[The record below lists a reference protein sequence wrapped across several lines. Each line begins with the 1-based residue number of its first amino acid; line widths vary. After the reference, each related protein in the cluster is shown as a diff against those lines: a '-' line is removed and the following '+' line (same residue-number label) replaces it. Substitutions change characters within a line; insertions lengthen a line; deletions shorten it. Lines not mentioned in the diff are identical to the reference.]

1 MEVHHHS
8 HTPRQKWSHY
18 VWEFLMLFLA
28 VFCGSLAEYQL
39 EHKIEKDREKQF
51 IRSLVKELEADTA
64 SANFVIKDSSRVAG
78 LDSIPN
84 AIYGKNFQTIDAR
97 YVYLIKRKY
106 ISIANLITF
115 GRNTI
120 SQLKNAGNMRL
131 IRKQNVVDSIIF
143 LDIVMTQIET
153 MSADY
158 MSMAR
163 KNLEFGTALF
173 DDGYYREDG
182 KFKGPYRI
190 MTLKEPPKFLTDNYN
205 LLIEFANRAGQQS
218 IFLAN
223 YHRQIQGY
231 LEHAGGLIALIKR
244 EYKIK

>member
-8 HTPRQKWSHY
+8 HTPRNKWSHY

-64 SANFVIKDSSRVAG
+64 QAYFVINDSIRIAG

-84 AIYGKNFQTIDAR
+84 AIYGKDFQTIDAR
-97 YVYLIKRKY
+97 IVYILKRKY
-106 ISIANLITF
+106 LSIASLMLF
-115 GRNTI
+115 SKNTV

-131 IRKQNVVDSIIF
+131 IRKQKVVDSINF
-143 LDIVMTQIET
+143 LDIIMTQMET
-153 MSADY
+153 MAADY
-158 MSMAR
+158 TGMAR
-163 KNLEFGTALF
+163 KNLEFGSALF
-173 DDGYYREDG
+173 DDGYYRDAG
-182 KFKGPYRI
+182 KYRGPYHV
-190 MTLKEPPKFLTDNYN
+190 MTLKEPPKFLTDDYG
-205 LLIEFANRAGQQS
+205 LLVEFANRAGQQS

-223 YHRQIQGY
+223 YHRQMEGY
-231 LEHAGGLIALIKR
+231 LENARQLIALIKR
-244 EYKIK
+244 EYKLK